1 MQTDDNQAP
10 DHPEHRYHPG
20 SALLGSRSVAHMEL
34 ARHVTY
40 GCHVAHGFEERSR
53 AVYPSSFEAYPGN

>member
-40 GCHVAHGFEERSR
+40 GCRVAHGFEERSR
-53 AVYPSSFEAYPGN
+53 ACI